1 MVSAKP
7 LGYVFATVAFL
18 PMPFTSRFPFAAIV
32 CLAGFL
38 LTSGPA
44 AAQAP
49 PAPATLDLQLMQK
62 AEQLS
67 NEGKHAEAAAAYEE
81 LVTKYPQVASVP
93 EANFRGGY
101 AHYLAGEYDEAI
113 AAFKR
118 VLDNKNLPA
127 ELAQLAELSLSM
139 TPQVLAAKA
148 SKLPVDDPARK
159 VALGDAVKQ
168 FDAYLTKFPNNDE
181 AESATYGKG
190 LALYQLAKYD
200 ESTQA
205 LRGNLKKFEKSPTV
219 QDSQYLL
226 ALTLA
231 TQANVALQNATKLDK
246 TADANYDEAEKLLR
260 DIINKRQNL
269 ALMNDAQF
277 QVGELLLARAGFMN
291 SPDDKQKQDATFTK
305 AIEAYRSVAPKD
317 LVVAAQKNRIAQFTD
332 LKTKAGI
339 AKDKVQFDRFKRVV
353 EKEQEK
359 LAQVEGRTDQTLT
372 AKIKTGLIYFSEG
385 REDETR
391 VLFTHLDNLGV
402 IEDPEDKK
410 QALYFITMS
419 YAAQNLA
426 DKAVEKYN
434 AFQTAYKADPIAQ
447 NLQLVM
453 GAMYLTE
460 KLNDP
465 DKAIQYFN
473 EGIEIYPKG
482 RNYGTLVLSR
492 AQAQIQLKKFDE
504 AEKAL
509 QATIATKPPKELA
522 VDAEFYLGTV
532 YSQTGKQA
540 EAVKTFKE
548 VRDKYP
554 DTQQAEQANF
564 QVGQLLSSLDPKGA
578 IQELQHFLTKY
589 PKSVLVPPA
598 LFALGNAEATTGQSD
613 VALVTYKKLG
623 TEFPKSDP
631 APFSYFERAK
641 ILAGAQKF
649 DECLA
654 VMKEFSAKYPDSPQ
668 LYQAYDFTAQIQS
681 SQSKGAEAIAT
692 YEEFV
697 SKRPKDSGTSEALL
711 KLSAMWKTYSD
722 SQGPYLVLD
731 PAKRAEWQKGVD
743 KSTAAAELLIT
754 DFPESPQ
761 VAQALNNL
769 LDTQRLQ
776 QSVQLKTA
784 ADLEKYFQDLAARFS
799 DKPSTQAKVLF
810 TLAAFTLDKDK
821 VKGVEQMTAAY
832 KPDLKFAPEDLDLYG
847 QALIDNKK
855 FDEAAKVYE
864 KLGKDFPL
872 KGGDPKTASHDTQ
885 EAQAI
890 ILAGLGKALQEKG
903 DKESK
908 EKAGKMFADLEKL
921 YPWSPKMLEVNY
933 GIALD
938 LHDKGQDDEAMKRL
952 FEVIKAQKASAELR
966 AKSMLLLG
974 KIHETGKRF
983 ENAIDNYLKISVYYG
998 GVPKVA
1004 AEGLWLGAQL
1014 LERQAAG
1021 EIPMPTP
1028 TPKPTAA
1035 PKATAAPK
1043 PAAKPAAPA
1052 EKKK

>member
-1 MVSAKP
+1 MS
-7 LGYVFATVAFL
+7 FA
-18 PMPFTSRFPFAAIV
+18 SRFPSAAIV
-32 CLAGFL
+32 CLAGSML
-38 LTSGPA
+38 AGGPA

-49 PAPATLDLQLMQK
+49 APAPASLDVQLMQK

-67 NEGKHAEAAAAYEE
+67 NEGKHSEAAAAYEE
-81 LVTKYPQVASVP
+81 LVTKFPQVPSVP
-93 EANFRGGY
+93 EANFRAGY
-101 AHYLAGEYDEAI
+101 AHYIAGEYDAAI

-118 VLDNKNLPA
+118 VLDNKNLPP

-148 SKLPVDDPARK
+148 GKLQPNDPGRNA
-159 VALGDAVKQ
+159 ALEEAVKQ
-168 FDAYLTKFPNNDE
+168 FDIYLQKYPNSDE
-181 AESATYGKG
+181 AESATYGKA
-190 LALYQLAKYD
+190 LALYQVAKYEPAID
-200 ESTQA
+200 A

-231 TQANVALQNATKLDK
+231 TLANVSMQKATAVDK
-246 TADANYDEAEKLLR
+246 TAETNYDEAEKLLR

-277 QVGELLLARAGFMN
+277 QVGELLLARGGFMTG
-291 SPDDKQKQDATFTK
+291 PDEKDKQAATFAK
-305 AIEAYRSVAPKD
+305 AIEAYRSVATKD
-317 LVVAAQKNRIAQFTD
+317 IVVAAQKNRIAQFTD
-332 LKTKAGI
+332 LRNKAGI
-339 AKDKVQFDRFKRVV
+339 AKDKVQYDRFKRVV
-353 EKEQEK
+353 DKEQEK
-359 LAQVEGRTDQTLT
+359 LAQLEGRTDQTLT
-372 AKIKTGLIYFSEG
+372 AKIKTGVIYFAG
-385 REDETR
+385 GKLDETR
-391 VLFTHLDNLGV
+391 VLFTQLDNLGV

-419 YAAQNLA
+419 YALQNVA

-434 AFQTAYKADPIAQ
+434 AFQATYKADPIAQ

-482 RNYGTLVLSR
+482 KNLGTLVLAR
-492 AQAQIQLKKFDE
+492 AQAQIQLKKFGD
-504 AEKAL
+504 AETAL
-509 QATIATKPPKELA
+509 KATIATKPAKELA
-522 VDAEFYLGTV
+522 VDAEFYLGTI
-532 YSQTGKQA
+532 YGQTGKLA
-540 EAVKTFKE
+540 EAVVAFKG

-554 DTQQAEQANF
+554 GTSQAEQATF
-564 QVGQLLSSLDPKGA
+564 QVGQLLSSIDPKSA
-578 IQELQHFLTKY
+578 VPELQSFITKF
-589 PKSVLVPPA
+589 PKSTLLPPA
-598 LFALGNAEATTGQSD
+598 LFALGNAEAATNQSD
-613 VALVTYKKLG
+613 AALTTFKKLAAD
-623 TEFPKSDP
+623 FPKSDP

-641 ILAGAQKF
+641 ILSGAQKF

-654 VMKEFSAKYPDSPQ
+654 VMKEFIAKYPDSPQ

-681 SQSKGAEAIAT
+681 SQSKSTEAIAT

-697 SKRPKDSGTSEALL
+697 AKRPKDAGTPEALL
-711 KLSAMWKTYSD
+711 KLSALWKAYAD

-731 PAKRAEWQKGVD
+731 EAKRAEWKKGVE

-754 DFPESPQ
+754 DFPESQQ

-776 QSVQLKTA
+776 QAVQLKTA
-784 ADLEKYFQDLAARFS
+784 DDLEKYFQNLAAKFA
-799 DKPSTQAKVLF
+799 DKPGTQAKVLF
-810 TLAAFTLDKDK
+810 TLAAFTFDKDK
-821 VKGVEQMTAAY
+821 AKGVAQMTAAY

-847 QALIDNKK
+847 EALIENKK

-864 KLGKDFPL
+864 KLGKDFPVP
-872 KGGDPKTASHDTQ
+872 KGVDPKGASHDVQ

-890 ILAGLGKALQEKG
+890 ILAGMGKALQEKG

-908 EKAGKMFADLEKL
+908 DKAGKMFADLEKL

-938 LHDKGQDDEAMKRL
+938 LHDKGQDDDAMKRL

-974 KIHETGKRF
+974 KIHEAAKRF
-983 ENAIDNYLKISVYYG
+983 EMAIDNYLKISVYYG

-1014 LERQAAG
+1014 LERQATG

-1035 PKATAAPK
+1035 PK
-1043 PAAKPAAPA
+1043 PAAKPAAA
-1052 EKKK
+1052 ADKKK